1 MVNDAGYFKIKSFV
15 TLLINFWGMTRSL
28 EAYGVQLKTWY
39 TYKAHLIS
47 VKPIPIFIEHL

>member
-1 MVNDAGYFKIKSFV
+1 
-15 TLLINFWGMTRSL
+15 MTRPL

-47 VKPIPIFIEHL
+47 VKPIPIFIEHLKEGELICSIISTVYV

>member
-1 MVNDAGYFKIKSFV
+1 
-15 TLLINFWGMTRSL
+15 MTRPL

-47 VKPIPIFIEHL
+47 VKPIPIFIEHLKEGELIC